1 MRRII
6 STILLSLAA
15 ILSVTAAVF
24 LTIDGNLARLTGWYS
39 FKQGMPLFTA
49 ENTDRIPAVCWMRIR
64 DLHDSIS
71 CVKDENGTWW
81 IESPFRDR
89 LNPAVADA
97 ILNFTANAHV
107 VDTLPL
113 DKSTRPRLREFGVQS
128 NPHEITLKAPLHA
141 GDTSDLT
148 TIARYT
154 LGSASPWL
162 ADAGD
167 GKSVMPTTYLRTNF
181 YGKDKRIHVVSGN
194 ILSIFKEGLAS
205 LRDPRPLL
213 FEPDKLREI
222 EITAA
227 GDKAQ
232 PLVARRASAESPWN
246 ICAPC
251 LTAADQDKMNN
262 LAASLVNLKAVKVE
276 NQNDVGTLQSPLRY
290 TIRLTTEGNA
300 APVELKIYESF
311 ASPADGQSLCYA
323 TVNNRDA
330 VFTLQAEPRVSRK
343 GSYSRIVNSICNLPV
358 LPSDVM
364 AKIKSGA
371 GTVYT
376 EDMPLCLDEL
386 RSLKFTNVVDKDVER
401 VVLKAHDSKESLR
414 LLLIPGDLESEV
426 SDTWMYSVGNA
437 PFAKAEELVVRR
449 FINGLGSIPVR
460 GIEVDLPED
469 PAERA
474 KLIDSYG
481 LNSPYYSLYLRPK
494 SCLYRATLYG
504 VDLPLVKDRAARVF
518 YIARYR
524 DPQTGKGR
532 WIGMEMG
539 GNTIYRLSTRLTRT
553 LSLAPNTWRA
563 RNIVSFPI
571 SALRKLT
578 LGYQQAPL
586 ALDYDYIGETW
597 SGTLAG
603 EDVTP
608 RINPHRAQ
616 YYIRQLQKLK
626 VSEWLDADD
635 EYALESLKNPVF
647 SVRLELEITDYS
659 DAEAVVME
667 QSDLNHDTLDPIGAD
682 SRKDKA
688 KEALTESTETDAALR
703 ELALQERK
711 THSQTMTI
719 ELAPSS
725 EAGDTPFFYGRIAE
739 TGELFT
745 LPFNDAQGLAGSIL
759 DM

>member
-6 STILLSLAA
+6 SSILLSLAA

-49 ENTDRIPAVCWMRIR
+49 ENTDRIPDVCWMRLR

-71 CVKDENGTWW
+71 CVREKDGTWW
-81 IESPFRDR
+81 IETPFRDR
-89 LNPAVADA
+89 LNPAVAEA
-97 ILNFTANAHV
+97 ILNFTEKARV

-113 DKSTRPRLREFGVQS
+113 DKTTRPRLREFGVQS
-128 NPHEITLKAPLHA
+128 NPHEITLKAPVN
-141 GDTSDLT
+141 DDPSDLT

-167 GKSVMPTTYLRTNF
+167 GKSVIPTTYLRTNF

-222 EITAA
+222 EITEEGA
-227 GDKAQ
+227 KTQ
-232 PLVARRASAESPWN
+232 PLVAKRASAESAWN
-246 ICAPC
+246 ICSPC

-262 LAASLVNLKAVKVE
+262 LTASLVNLQAVKVE
-276 NQNDVGTLQSPLRY
+276 NMSDVGSIPNPLRY
-290 TIRLTTEGNA
+290 TIRLTTEGA
-300 APVELKIYESF
+300 TEPIELKIYASF

-323 TVNNRDA
+323 TVSNRDA

-376 EDMPLCLDEL
+376 EELPLALNEL
-386 RSLKFTNVVDKDVER
+386 RSLKFTNIVDKDVER
-401 VVLKAHDSKESLR
+401 IVLKAHDSKESLR
-414 LLLIPGDLESEV
+414 LLLIPGDIESEV
-426 SDTWMYSVGNA
+426 SDTWMYSVGNV
-437 PFAKAEELVVRR
+437 PFAKAEEQIVRR

-460 GIEVDLPED
+460 GIEADLPTD
-469 PAERA
+469 PAERERIIA
-474 KLIDSYG
+474 NYG
-481 LNSPYYSLYLRPK
+481 LHNPYYSLYLRPK

-524 DPQTGKGR
+524 DPVTGKGR
-532 WIGMEMG
+532 WIGMELG
-539 GNTIYRLSTRLTRT
+539 GNTIYHLSTRLTRT
-553 LSLAPNTWRA
+553 LSLNPNSWRA

-571 SALRKLT
+571 SALRRLT

-597 SGTLAG
+597 SGTLNG

-626 VSEWLDADD
+626 VSEWLDSDD
-635 EYALESLKNPVF
+635 EYALECLKTPVF

-667 QSDLNHDTLDPIGAD
+667 QSDLNYDTLAPTGAD
-682 SRKDKA
+682 SRKEMA
-688 KEALTESTETDAALR
+688 KEALTERTETDAALR
-703 ELALQERK
+703 DIALQERK
-711 THSQTMTI
+711 THSETVTI
-719 ELAPSS
+719 ELAPST
-725 EAGDTPFFYGRIAE
+725 EAGDAPFFYGRIVE
-739 TGELFT
+739 TGEIFT